1 MCRRHDALTAQ
12 HIRNAQ
18 AAKWRVNRQALVREL
33 LLHGVDLVTAGR
45 VIATRDHRQSSTIVT
60 DHS

>member
-1 MCRRHDALTAQ
+1 MCRRLDALTAQ

-18 AAKWRVNRQALVREL
+18 AAKWRINRQALVREL

-45 VIATRDHRQSSTIVT
+45 VIATRRCRQIDKIVT